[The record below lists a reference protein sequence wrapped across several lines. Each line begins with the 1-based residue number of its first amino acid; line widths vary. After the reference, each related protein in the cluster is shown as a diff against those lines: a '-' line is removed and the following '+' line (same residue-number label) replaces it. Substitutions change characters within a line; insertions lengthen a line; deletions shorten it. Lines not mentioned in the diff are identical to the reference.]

1 MAKYTANG
9 YLYTKIVAG
18 TSYTGLFDAT
28 GATNIIVV
36 PGTSHT
42 GLYNAC
48 GALNVV
54 PASGTSH
61 VGVYHACGALNVVFG
76 SEVGKLYHSTGAIQV
91 SELSGADVLL
101 AGYSDGIALDF
112 TDASIRIKD
121 TVTPAND
128 YNSIGRVSGGALIG
142 PAAKITYTSPSNKFV
157 RKSTGHFAFAPHNLV
172 LQSEDTSD
180 ASWTAFNC
188 SKSGTDTVIPNATS
202 SAHAIYQAITA
213 SSGAI
218 YEIEFEAKAAGY
230 NYAAGSW
237 QGGAEIIQMFDLSAG
252 TVATAYGAGTVLSS
266 SITDVGDG
274 WYRCT
279 FTGVAGSASMYLNLF
294 PAASDANPRTGWSG
308 DTVSGVSFR
317 KMRVSR
323 YPSSGEY
330 IQTTTAAKYGLPY
343 VWDIN
348 GVQEGL
354 LVEESRTN
362 LINYSNLLSS
372 WTSLEAT
379 GSGKTQTGIDGLTS
393 ACTITDNSNSN
404 RHIIYQNAVATTTT
418 KYCQY
423 AIMKQGTNKYAQLLL
438 ADSISRYG
446 VLFDLNA
453 GTVVDTATT
462 GTPTGTS
469 NGIIDYGN
477 GWYLCWITKI
487 ADDTS
492 LTSHIAMSD
501 SATPSYFVGS
511 PTYAGTGTTIIVGH
525 AQTEAGAFPTSPIRT
540 DGAAKTRMAED
551 LELAGSKFHLGTT
564 DGTLLGHA
572 TTYNAS
578 STLSGGDANTIVVL
592 GDNTN
597 NERLQL
603 RRFTN
608 LAQNYVTS
616 AVYGGLQTTVAPVA
630 WTSGQTK
637 LWGASWT
644 TNDFVHAVDG
654 VLQAADTS
662 FNQPVVTELVIGRGA
677 FAATGGW
684 WNGVIK
690 KIWYVPEQVS
700 DTELTDKT
708 TP

>member
-142 PAAKITYTSPSNKFV
+142 PAAKITYTSPSNKFL
-157 RKSTGHFAFAPHNLV
+157 RKSNGYFAYAPHNLYINSATPAN
-172 LQSEDTSD
+172 QSITV
-180 ASWTAFNC
+180 N
-188 SKSGTDTVIPNATS
+188 SGATYAVTITGS
-202 SAHAIYQAITA
+202 VSITA
-213 SSGAI
+213 SD
-218 YEIEFEAKAAGY
+218 AATGT
-230 NYAAGSW
+230 W
-237 QGGAEIIQMFDLSAG
+237 TAG
-252 TVATAYGAGTVLSS
+252 TNTFTAATGTLTLGSTSGSGTVHVYRTPA
-266 SITDVGDG
+266 ITD
-274 WYRCT
+274 YIE
-279 FTGVAGSASMYLNLF
+279 TGAS
-294 PAASDANPRTGWSG
+294 P
-308 DTVSGVSFR
+308 V
-317 KMRVSR
+317 
-323 YPSSGEY
+323 
-330 IQTTTAAKYGLPY
+330 YGLPY

-348 GVQEGL
+348 GVQDGIL
-354 LVEESRTN
+354 SEEFRTN
-362 LINYSNLLSS
+362 LITYSNLLSS

-404 RHIIYQNAVATTTT
+404 RHIIWQAAAVTTTT

-487 ADDTS
+487 ADNTP

-501 SATPSYFVGS
+501 SATPSYLVGS

-525 AQTEAGAFPTSPIRT
+525 AQTESGAFPTSPIRT
-540 DGAAKTRMAED
+540 DGAVKTRMAED
-551 LELAGSKFHLGTT
+551 LVLAGSKFHLGTT

-578 STLSGGDANTIVVL
+578 STVSRGDANTIVVL

-603 RRFTN
+603 RRSTD
-608 LAQNYVTS
+608 LAQTYATS

-644 TNDFVHAVDG
+644 TNDYVHAIDG
-654 VLQAADTS
+654 SLQAADTS
-662 FNQPVVTELVIGRGA
+662 FNQPVVTEMCIGRGA
-677 FAATGGW
+677 IVATGGW